1 MSSGSKNA
9 LEQLRN
15 NYDWALKVADKE
27 LLFSKD
33 IDSYKLA
40 AFLLTSH
47 GAESFRDASE
57 RHVGAGSCAA
67 LQREYGDDF

>member
-27 LLFSKD
+27 LLFQKILTATNWLLFTYLSW
-33 IDSYKLA
+33 SRKL
-40 AFLLTSH
+40 
-47 GAESFRDASE
+47 RDASE